1 MTAVRV
7 YVPATFSALRRLA
20 ERRTLGA
27 PPLFGCAVTPD
38 LRDWFPG
45 GGDVELDHVAL
56 TAAAQE
62 SMRLLAADAHET
74 RRRVVL
80 AVDVDSRVV
89 TPDPA
94 AGRTSVQVDAEV
106 LIADV
111 VALYVDGEDAV
122 EAISEAT
129 HAFDAA
135 DRGDAEADRVVRS
148 LEDLELLWYGTQ
160 EIGDLLTS

>member
-20 ERRTLGA
+20 ERRTLGSA
-27 PPLFGCAVTPD
+27 PLFACAVTPD
-38 LRDWFPG
+38 LRDWYASA
-45 GGDVELDHVAL
+45 GDDELDHVAL

-62 SMRLLAADAHET
+62 SLRLLTADESET

-80 AVDVDSRVV
+80 AVDVDSGVM

-94 AGRTSVQVDAEV
+94 AGRTSVRVDADV
-106 LIADV
+106 PIADI
-111 VALYVDGEDAV
+111 VALHVDGADAV
-122 EAISEAT
+122 EAIRAAA

-135 DRGDAEADRVVRS
+135 DRGDPDAARVVQS
-148 LEDLELLWYGTQ
+148 LDHRELLWYGTQ
-160 EIGDLLTS
+160 ELDDLLRP